1 MSQFKTEWMTGIF
14 VDPGNVSQLLLANI
28 ENLRPIRIDKSQDAV
43 LLSVTKT
50 GDTSIPLLLAA
61 NQKNA
66 LASVIFNDVDAWLKS
81 ERKKLSFADIEAH
94 QEGVYEL
101 ALTSADGL
109 QSFALE
115 KLELIGNS
123 VVASFQNKT
132 VGADSYKISLGSV
145 NTNVSPL
152 QQIHDPA
159 KMQTDSRFSGLLRES
174 GNPLDDQHFV
184 RPTRPALGHHYYR
197 QPDSSRLYLNNSLSS
212 ALPFTDNA
220 SAGMQDVVAT
230 SAIFQNHDKLP
241 GLSDPN
247 PQPLHSLTTTASG
260 KIVLSVVFSAADTQ
274 LGLTAGTTSLLK
286 ANPNNTLAKI
296 FLPPVPK
303 RDAVTDFKHG

>member
-1 MSQFKTEWMTGIF
+1 M
-14 VDPGNVSQLLLANI
+14 
-28 ENLRPIRIDKSQDAV
+28 
-43 LLSVTKT
+43 
-50 GDTSIPLLLAA
+50 
-61 NQKNA
+61 
-66 LASVIFNDVDAWLKS
+66 
-81 ERKKLSFADIEAH
+81 SFAEIKAH

-101 ALTSADGL
+101 ALTSSDGL
-109 QSFALE
+109 DSFKLE

-145 NTNVSPL
+145 NTNISPL

-159 KMQTDSRFSGLLRES
+159 KMQTDSRLSGLLRDNS
-174 GNPLDDQHFV
+174 DQLDDQHFV

-197 QPDSSRLYLNNSLSS
+197 QPESSRLYLNNSLSS

-247 PQPLHSLTTTASG
+247 PQPLHPLTTTASG

-303 RDAVTDFKHG
+303 RDAVGQSFTFKGFEGEVGQSPEGLSASNTLWFSAKDDLIGILNQKQDQFSVDMPFDSRGLTASRVWAVIRLQI